1 MNNDLTKY
9 MYQHFED
16 AFNIGWN
23 NNKESVSPT
32 KVNSTFFEKLRIHC
46 ERPLNKE
53 LNGKYREIVIN
64 GEKFVKGFGEIRILD
79 LQKGIRYAAP
89 NIILDDIEDGLYI
102 PNENFVEAV
111 LVSPKPGDIEYEEF
125 LNRYNYNSYWGEN
138 EQRVNMLNTVV
149 SLLEKDTC
157 GFREYI
163 KDENLLNCVTHEG
176 SLLNYAINK
185 KKSDDALYLI
195 EKGIN
200 INMFSGIELL
210 NSIES
215 NLTEVAEELIKYNI
229 YMDFTEMKTNPLV
242 SAIRYGNKSIV
253 QKLLEKDLRLL
264 QTYSNEYV
272 QNCSMLDVAQRCGD
286 SDIIELIK
294 RYL

>member
-16 AFNIGWN
+16 ALNIGWN
-23 NNKESVSPT
+23 SNEKEAAIGNI
-32 KVNSTFFEKLRIHC
+32 KQTFFENLRIHC
-46 ERPLNKE
+46 ENPLNKE
-53 LNGKYREIVIN
+53 LNGKYRELEIN
-64 GEKFVKGFGEIRILD
+64 GEKFVKGFGEIRVLD

-89 NIILDDIEDGLYI
+89 NIIIDDIGDGIYI
-102 PNENFVEAV
+102 PDKDFIEAV
-111 LVSPKPGDIEYEEF
+111 IASPKPGDVEYEEF
-125 LNRYNYNSYWGEN
+125 LNRYNYDSYWGEN
-138 EQRVNMLNTVV
+138 EKRVNTLNTVV
-149 SLLEKDTC
+149 RLLEQDTYE
-157 GFREYI
+157 FREYI

-215 NLTEVAEELIKYNI
+215 NLTEVAEELIRHNI

-253 QKLLEKDLRLL
+253 QKLL
-264 QTYSNEYV
+264 
-272 QNCSMLDVAQRCGD
+272 G
-286 SDIIELIK
+286 K
-294 RYL
+294 R

>member
-16 AFNIGWN
+16 ALNIGWN
-23 NNKESVSPT
+23 SNEKEAAIGNI
-32 KVNSTFFEKLRIHC
+32 KQTFFENLRIHC
-46 ERPLNKE
+46 ENPLNKE
-53 LNGKYREIVIN
+53 LNGKYRELEIN
-64 GEKFVKGFGEIRILD
+64 GEKFVKGFGEIRVLD
-79 LQKGIRYAAP
+79 IQKGIRYAAP
-89 NIILDDIEDGLYI
+89 NIIIDDIGDGIYI
-102 PNENFVEAV
+102 PDKDFIEAV
-111 LVSPKPGDIEYEEF
+111 IASPKPGDVEYEEF
-125 LNRYNYNSYWGEN
+125 LNRYNYDSYWGEN
-138 EQRVNMLNTVV
+138 EKRVNTLNTVV
-149 SLLEKDTC
+149 RLLEQDTYE
-157 GFREYI
+157 FREYI

-185 KKSDDALYLI
+185 KKSDGALYLI

-215 NLTEVAEELIKYNI
+215 NLTEVAEELIRHNI

-272 QNCSMLDVAQRCGD
+272 RNCSMLDVAQRCGD
-286 SDIIELIK
+286 SDIIRLIK

>member
-9 MYQHFED
+9 MYQHFEE
-16 AFNIGWN
+16 ALNIGWN
-23 NNKESVSPT
+23 SNEQEADIGNIKQ
-32 KVNSTFFEKLRIHC
+32 TFFENLRIHC
-46 ERPLNKE
+46 ERPLNIE
-53 LNGKYREIVIN
+53 RNGKYRELEIN

-89 NIILDDIEDGLYI
+89 NIILDDIEDGIYI
-102 PNENFVEAV
+102 PDEDFIEAV
-111 LVSPKPGDIEYEEF
+111 IASPKPGDVEYEEF
-125 LNRYNYNSYWGEN
+125 LNRYNYDSYWGEN
-138 EQRVNMLNTVV
+138 EKRVNTLNTVV
-149 SLLEKDTC
+149 GLLEKDTYE
-157 GFREYI
+157 FREYI
-163 KDENLLNCVTHEG
+163 KAENLLNCVTHQG
-176 SLLNYAINK
+176 SLLNCTINMGK
-185 KKSDDALYLI
+185 PEQALYLI
-195 EKGIN
+195 ESGIDV
-200 INMFSGIELL
+200 NMFCGVELL

-215 NLTEVAEELIKYNI
+215 SLTEVAEELIKHNI
-229 YMDFTEMKTNPLV
+229 YMDFMEMKTNPLV

-286 SDIIELIK
+286 LDIINLIK